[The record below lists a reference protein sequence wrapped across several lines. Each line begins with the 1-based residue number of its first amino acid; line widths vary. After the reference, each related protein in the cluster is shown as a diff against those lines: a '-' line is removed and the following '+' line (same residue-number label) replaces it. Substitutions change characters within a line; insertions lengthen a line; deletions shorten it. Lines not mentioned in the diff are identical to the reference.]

1 MCECNPVL
9 NPNNKLKGQ
18 LKLVLI
24 FIIIG
29 LILSILLLIFIFD
42 NFGLGMIGLIG
53 TLLLFCSYK
62 TYLYVYLVIYIIIS
76 LFNSIQLFF
85 LVGLF
90 IQIELQ
96 GFKGSRDYFVFG
108 LIIFTFFYYVFS
120 IIFLFGI
127 YKEMKAQLY
136 EGGGASGMLNGN
148 SNESDENDE
157 ERNTTRSRLMMG
169 NIVNNQ
175 NQNQNTQSN
184 QRNNNTQSGY
194 VPFGGTGRTIG

>member
-136 EGGGASGMLNGN
+136 EGGASGMLNGN